1 MLLPLPLLLWLLLL
15 LSSFQSPSHI
25 IYFIWLLISLSLL
38 LSPSSFILSTTKQ
51 SVHRC
56 RHFIMKWNAFFAI
69 DLPLKCT
76 KTNLIQFCRVHVAI
90 YLTLMNRITFL
101 YQVEISQRLCST
113 QHNKTGRILLS
124 ATSPFA
130 VCEKS
135 SQHTNC
141 GRLVSTRKRKM
152 RSALLS
158 SISFR

>member
-1 MLLPLPLLLWLLLL
+1 MLLPLLLLWLRLLL
-15 LSSFQSPSHI
+15 LWLSSFQSPSHI
-25 IYFIWLLISLSLL
+25 IYFILAFYHSLSLS
-38 LSPSSFILSTTKQ
+38 LSLIFHSINNTKQ

-101 YQVEISQRLCST
+101 YQVEISRRLCST

-124 ATSPFA
+124 VTSPFA

-135 SQHTNC
+135 ENTRIEHWAVDTNFDN
-141 GRLVSTRKRKM
+141 VHY
-152 RSALLS
+152 
-158 SISFR
+158 SFI